1 MAMQQPSRQCAPDP
15 AGEKEDE
22 GREDRAD
29 HERPRFGEDAQA
41 VLEDEKRGGAHEG
54 AEERPGAPEQGHHD
68 HLARGGPVERLDRH
82 DGEPQGVERPRE
94 PREQGGEYER
104 EEPDAVDVVAARHRA
119 VPVLADGLE
128 HGAERRVEDP
138 LEPGHRQPDQRVG
151 EVVEAERGVEGEG
164 GLPEPELELGDAA
177 QPVVAARPVGQ
188 VEGDEVE
195 ELGEGQRQHGEVDAA
210 ALQAEEA
217 DDRAAGGGEEQA
229 RPEPRP
235 QRAHLQLGE
244 RDAGA
249 VGAEAVVGGVP
260 EGEQARVAVEQVEA
274 EGEEAEEGEHRA
286 GPHPHGERADRGP
299 AAHSSSPASPKSPL
313 GRTSST
319 TAITTNT
326 MISASLGAK
335 NVVRPTTWPI
345 KMRER
350 SMPRARTIRGS
361 REPARMIRP
370 TLVRARK
377 SQRPTSTAAVTTMTK
392 SR

>member
-1 MAMQQPSRQCAPDP
+1 MAMQQPSCQCAPDP

-54 AEERPGAPEQGHHD
+54 AEERAGAPEQGHHD

-82 DGEPQGVERPRE
+82 DGEPQGVERPGE
-94 PREQGGEYER
+94 PREQGGEHER

-151 EVVEAERGVEGEG
+151 EVVEAELGVEGEG
-164 GLPEPELELGDAA
+164 RRPEPELELGDAA

-195 ELGEGQRQHGEVDAA
+195 ELGEGQRQHGEV
-210 ALQAEEA
+210 
-217 DDRAAGGGEEQA
+217 
-229 RPEPRP
+229 
-235 QRAHLQLGE
+235 
-244 RDAGA
+244 
-249 VGAEAVVGGVP
+249 
-260 EGEQARVAVEQVEA
+260 EA
-274 EGEEAEEGEHRA
+274 EGEEAEDQHLGRQRLVGQEEREYREEDEEGEHRA

-345 KMRER
+345 KMPATTAPTRLP
-350 SMPRARTIRGS
+350 MP
-361 REPARMIRP
+361 P
-370 TLVRARK
+370 TTTTTK
-377 SQRPTSTAAVTTMTK
+377 DSITMVTPI
-392 SR
+392 SA

>member
-1 MAMQQPSRQCAPDP
+1 
-15 AGEKEDE
+15 
-22 GREDRAD
+22 
-29 HERPRFGEDAQA
+29 
-41 VLEDEKRGGAHEG
+41 
-54 AEERPGAPEQGHHD
+54 
-68 HLARGGPVERLDRH
+68 
-82 DGEPQGVERPRE
+82 
-94 PREQGGEYER
+94 
-104 EEPDAVDVVAARHRA
+104 VVAACHRA

-128 HGAERRVEDP
+128 HGAERRVEDA

-151 EVVEAERGVEGEG
+151 EVVEAELRVEGEG

-217 DDRAAGGGEEQA
+217 DDGATGGGEEQA
-229 RPEPRP
+229 RPEARP
-235 QRAHLQLGE
+235 QRAYLQLGE

-274 EGEEAEEGEHRA
+274 EGEEAEDQHLGRQRLVGQEEREYREEDEEGKHRV
-286 GPHPHGERADRGP
+286 GRHPSGERADRGP

-319 TAITTNT
+319 SAITTKT

-335 NVVRPTTWPI
+335 KVVRPTTWPI
-345 KMRER
+345 KMPATTAPTRLP
-350 SMPRARTIRGS
+350 MP
-361 REPARMIRP
+361 P
-370 TLVRARK
+370 T
-377 SQRPTSTAAVTTMTK
+377 TTT
-392 SR
+392 